1 MKGRDIME
9 NQIYNQI
16 SARTGGD
23 IYIGVVGPVRTGKST
38 LIKRFMETMVLP
50 GMDNV
55 YKRERARDELP
66 QSGTG
71 RTIMTAEPKFVPEEA
86 AEIAL
91 PDGGSCRVR
100 LVDCVGYLVDGA
112 LGSMEDDAPRMVSTP
127 WREEPM
133 TLAEAAEVGTHKV
146 IGEHS
151 TIGLVVTTDG
161 SFTEIPRESYEPAE
175 RRVIEELTQMGKP
188 FVVLVNSA
196 DPRGE
201 TAQTV
206 CSTLRE
212 RYQVEPVA
220 VNCME
225 LDDKGIADI
234 LQQVLYEFPVKEI
247 GFVLP
252 RYIGALPDGHPVQ
265 SSVYRSIRSSAR
277 TGQKM
282 RDVRAMCGAIAEN
295 DYIGRVDI
303 DQLALGTGA
312 ARLKVDIPES
322 VFYSIVGEQT
332 GIHIGDAADLISV
345 LDDFSKV
352 KQQYERLRGALDQV
366 YQTGYGIVMPSVDE
380 LSLEAPEIVRQGGR
394 YGVRLRASAPS
405 IHLMRAN
412 IKAEV
417 NPIVGTEKQSE
428 ELVHYLLS
436 EFEEQPEKIWDT
448 NIFGKSLNELVREEL
463 SHKLSRMPDDA
474 RGKIRETL
482 EKIINESA
490 GGLICIIL

>member
-1 MKGRDIME
+1 ME
-9 NQIYNQI
+9 NQIYHQI

-50 GMDNV
+50 GMENM

-86 AEIAL
+86 AEITL
-91 PDGGSCRVR
+91 PDGGTCRVR

-127 WREEPM
+127 WQEEPM
-133 TLAEAAEVGTHKV
+133 TLAEAAETGTHKV

-161 SFTEIPRESYEPAE
+161 TFTDIPRENYVPAE
-175 RRVIEELTQMGKP
+175 KRVIEELSALGKP
-188 FVVLVNSA
+188 FVVLVNSSE
-196 DPRGE
+196 PNGE

-206 CSTLRE
+206 CEELHTQ
-212 RYQVEPVA
+212 YGVEPVA
-220 VNCME
+220 VNCLT
-225 LDDKGIADI
+225 LDEDGIADI
-234 LQQVLYEFPVKEI
+234 LQRVLYEFPVCEI

-252 RYIGALPDGHPVQ
+252 RYIGSLPAQHPAQVSIYQ
-265 SSVYRSIRSSAR
+265 CIRSAAAA
-277 TGQKM
+277 GQKM
-282 RDVRAMCGAIAEN
+282 RDLRAMCTKIAEN
-295 DYIGRVDI
+295 EYISRVSI
-303 DQLALGTGA
+303 EHLALGSGE
-312 ARLKVDIPES
+312 ARLRIEIPES
-322 VFYSIVGEQT
+322 VFYGIVGEQT
-332 GIHIGDAADLISV
+332 GIQIRDAADLITM
-345 LDDFSKV
+345 LDDFAGIKR
-352 KQQYERLRGALDQV
+352 QYERLRGALDQV
-366 YQTGYGIVMPSVDE
+366 YQTGYGIVMPSVEE
-380 LSLEAPEIVRQGGR
+380 LTLEEPEIVRQGGR
-394 YGVRLRASAPS
+394 YGIRLRASAPS

-417 NPIVGTEKQSE
+417 SPIVGTEKQSE
-428 ELVHYLLS
+428 ELIHYLLS

>member
-1 MKGRDIME
+1 MKGVDIME

-38 LIKRFMETMVLP
+38 LIKRFMETMVIP
-50 GMDNV
+50 GMSNV
-55 YKRERARDELP
+55 YKKERARDELP

-91 PDGGSCRVR
+91 PEGGSCRVR
-100 LVDCVGYLVDGA
+100 LVDCVGYLVEGA
-112 LGSMEDDAPRMVSTP
+112 LGSMEEDTPRMVSTP
-127 WREEPM
+127 WREDPI
-133 TLAEAAEVGTHKV
+133 TIAEAAELGTHKV

-161 SFTEIPRESYEPAE
+161 SITEIPRENYEPAE
-175 RRVIEELTQMGKP
+175 QRVITELSELGKP

-196 DPRGE
+196 DPAGE
-201 TAQTV
+201 AAQTV
-206 CSTLRE
+206 CASLQE
-212 RYQVEPVA
+212 RYQVEPIA
-220 VNCME
+220 INCLE
-225 LDDKGIADI
+225 LDENGISDI
-234 LQQVLYEFPVKEI
+234 LQRVLYEFPVQEI
-247 GFVLP
+247 RFTLP
-252 RYIGALPDGHPVQ
+252 RYIGTLPVSHPVQ
-265 SSVYRSIRSSAR
+265 TSIYKSIRAAASN
-277 TGQKM
+277 GQKM
-282 RDVRAMCGAIAEN
+282 RDIRTLCQALAKNE
-295 DYIGRVDI
+295 YISRVDI
-303 DQLALGTGA
+303 VQLALGSGGA
-312 ARLKVDIPES
+312 HLNVDIPES
-322 VFYSIVGEQT
+322 VFYSIIGEQT
-332 GIHIGDAADLISV
+332 GIEINDAADLIAM
-345 LDDFSKV
+345 LDDFSKI
-352 KQQYERLRGALDQV
+352 KQKYDRIRGALDQV

-380 LSLEAPEIVRQGGR
+380 LSLEAPEIVRQSGR

-448 NIFGKSLNELVREEL
+448 NIFGKSLSELVREEL

-474 RGKIRETL
+474 RGKVRETL

>member
-1 MKGRDIME
+1 ME

-50 GMDNV
+50 GMDNM

-91 PDGGSCRVR
+91 PDGGKCRVR

-112 LGSMEDDAPRMVSTP
+112 LGSMEDDTPRMVSTP

-161 SFTEIPRESYEPAE
+161 SVTDIPRESYEPAE
-175 RRVIEELTQMGKP
+175 KRVISELNEIGKP

-196 DPRGE
+196 EPLGK
-201 TAQTV
+201 TAQAV
-206 CSTLRE
+206 CAELRTQ
-212 RYQVEPVA
+212 YDVEPVA

-225 LDDKGIADI
+225 LDEKGISDI
-234 LQQVLYEFPVKEI
+234 LQRVLYEFPVREI
-247 GFVLP
+247 GFALP
-252 RYIGALPDGHPVQ
+252 RFVGALPTSHPVQ
-265 SSVYRSIRSSAR
+265 SSIYKSIGAAASADQR
-277 TGQKM
+277 M
-282 RDVRAMCGAIAEN
+282 RDVRAMCSAIAEN
-295 DYIGRVDI
+295 EYIGRVDI
-303 DQLALGTGA
+303 DQMALGSGQ
-312 ARLKVDIPES
+312 ARVRIDIPES
-322 VFYSIVGEQT
+322 VFYGIVGEQT
-332 GIHIGDAADLISV
+332 GIHVEDAADLISV

-352 KQQYERLRGALDQV
+352 KRQYERLRGALDQV
-366 YQTGYGIVMPSVDE
+366 YQTGYGVVMPSLDE
-380 LSLEAPEIVRQGGR
+380 LSLEAPEIMRQGGR

-405 IHLMRAN
+405 IHMMRAN

-482 EKIINESA
+482 ERIINEGS

>member
-1 MKGRDIME
+1 ME
-9 NQIYNQI
+9 NQIYKQI

-50 GMDNV
+50 GMENM

-86 AEIAL
+86 AEISL
-91 PDGGSCRVR
+91 PDGGSCRIR

-161 SFTEIPRESYEPAE
+161 SFTDIPRESYVPAE
-175 RRVIEELTQMGKP
+175 KRVISELSEIGKP

-196 DPRGE
+196 APQGE
-201 TAQTV
+201 AAQKV
-206 CSTLRE
+206 CAALRE
-212 RYQVEPVA
+212 QYHVEPIA

-225 LDDKGIADI
+225 LDEKGIAEI
-234 LQQVLYEFPVKEI
+234 LQRVLYEFPVREI

-252 RYIGALPDGHPVQ
+252 RYIGTLPPSHPVQ
-265 SSVYRSIRSSAR
+265 VSIYQSIRAAASAD
-277 TGQKM
+277 QKM
-282 RDVRAMCGAIAEN
+282 RDIRLMCKELEKNEHVGHA
-295 DYIGRVDI
+295 DI
-303 DQLALGTGA
+303 DQLALGSGK
-312 ARLKVDIPES
+312 ARLRVDIPES
-322 VFYSIVGEQT
+322 VFYGIVGEQT
-332 GIHIGDAADLISV
+332 GIHVEDAADLITV
-345 LDDFSKV
+345 LDDFSRV
-352 KQQYERLRGALDQV
+352 KREYERIRGALDQV
-366 YQTGYGIVMPSVDE
+366 YQTGYGIVMPSIDE

-448 NIFGKSLNELVREEL
+448 NIFGKSLNDLVREEL

>member
-1 MKGRDIME
+1 MQE
-9 NQIYNQI
+9 QIYEQI
-16 SARTGGD
+16 SACTGGD

-50 GMDNV
+50 GMDDM

-91 PDGGSCRVR
+91 PEGGRCRVR
-100 LVDCVGYLVDGA
+100 LVDCVGYLVEGA

-133 TLAEAAEVGTHKV
+133 TLAEAAEVGTHRV

-161 SFTEIPRESYEPAE
+161 SFTDIPRENYIPAE
-175 RRVIEELTQMGKP
+175 KRVIGELTALGKP

-196 DPRGE
+196 DPQGE
-201 TAQTV
+201 AAQAV
-206 CSTLRE
+206 CEMLRRE
-212 RYQVEPVA
+212 HRVEPIA
-220 VNCME
+220 VNCVE
-225 LDDKGIADI
+225 LDEKGITAI
-234 LQQVLYEFPVKEI
+234 LQRVLYEFPVCEI

-252 RYIGALPDGHPVQ
+252 RYVGSLPAHHPVQ
-265 SSVYRSIRSSAR
+265 TSIYQCIRAAAGGGERMRDIRSLCKR
-277 TGQKM
+277 LEENEYI
-282 RDVRAMCGAIAEN
+282 VRAA
-295 DYIGRVDI
+295 I
-303 DQLALGTGA
+303 DQLALGSGT
-312 ARLKVDIPES
+312 ARLRIDIPES
-322 VFYSIVGEQT
+322 VFYTIVGEQT
-332 GIHIGDAADLISV
+332 GMQVRDAADLIAV
-345 LDDFSKV
+345 LDDLATTRR
-352 KQQYERLRGALDQV
+352 QYERLRGALDQV
-366 YQTGYGIVMPSVDE
+366 YQTGYGVVMPTVDE
-380 LSLEAPEIVRQGGR
+380 LTLEAPEIVRQGGR

-417 NPIVGTEKQSE
+417 DPIVGTEKQSE

-474 RGKIRETL
+474 RSKVRETL
-482 EKIINESA
+482 ERIINENA

>member
-1 MKGRDIME
+1 ME
-9 NQIYNQI
+9 SNAIYEQI

-38 LIKRFMETMVLP
+38 FIKRFMETMVLP
-50 GMDNV
+50 DMENV

-91 PDGGSCRVR
+91 PDGGGCRVR

-127 WREEPM
+127 WREAPM
-133 TLAEAAEVGTHKV
+133 TLAEAAELGTHKV

-161 SFTEIPRESYEPAE
+161 TFTEIPRASYEPVE
-175 RRVIEELTQMGKP
+175 GRVIRELREIGKP

-196 DPRGE
+196 EPQGE
-201 TAQTV
+201 AARFA
-206 CSTLRE
+206 CDSLRE
-212 RYQVEPVA
+212 QYGVDPIA
-220 VNCME
+220 VDCLA
-225 LDDKGIADI
+225 LDEAGIADV
-234 LQQVLYEFPVKEI
+234 LQRVLYEFPVQEI
-247 GFVLP
+247 SFVLP
-252 RYIGALPDGHPVQ
+252 RYVGSLPPSHPVQ
-265 SSVYRSIRSSAR
+265 ASIYHAIRSAAR
-277 TGQKM
+277 PGQCM
-282 RDVRAMCGAIAEN
+282 RDIRAMCGVLAEN
-295 DYIGRVDI
+295 EYIGRATV
-303 DQLALGTGA
+303 DQLALGTGQA
-312 ARLKVDIPES
+312 QLRFDIPES
-322 VFYSIVGEQT
+322 VFYGIVGEQT
-332 GIHIGDAADLISV
+332 GIHIGDAADLIAV

-352 KQQYERLRGALDQV
+352 KREYDRIRGALDQV
-366 YQTGYGIVMPSVDE
+366 YQTGYGIVMPSVEE
-380 LSLEAPEIVRQGGR
+380 LSLEPPEIVRQGGR
-394 YGVRLRASAPS
+394 YGVRLKASATS
-405 IHLMRAN
+405 VHLLRAN

-448 NIFGKSLNELVREEL
+448 NIFGKSLSELVREEL

>member
-1 MKGRDIME
+1 ME

-50 GMDNV
+50 GMDNM

-91 PDGGSCRVR
+91 PDGGTCRVR
-100 LVDCVGYLVDGA
+100 LVDCVGYLVEGA
-112 LGSMEDDAPRMVSTP
+112 LGSMEDDTPRMVSTP

-133 TLAEAAEVGTHKV
+133 TLAEAAEIGTQKV

-161 SFTEIPRESYEPAE
+161 SFTELSRASYEPAE
-175 RRVIEELTQMGKP
+175 KRVISELSEIGKP
-188 FVVLVNSA
+188 FIVLVNSA
-196 DPRGE
+196 EPQGQA
-201 TAQTV
+201 AQEV
-206 CSTLRE
+206 CAMLRE
-212 RYQVEPVA
+212 QYHVEPLA
-220 VNCME
+220 VNCLALE
-225 LDDKGIADI
+225 ETGIADI
-234 LQQVLYEFPVKEI
+234 LQRVLYEFPVREI
-247 GFVLP
+247 DFALP
-252 RYIGALPDGHPVQ
+252 RYIGALPASHPVQ
-265 SSVYRSIRSSAR
+265 NSIYRAIRAGADG
-277 TGQKM
+277 GQRM
-282 RDVRAMCGAIAEN
+282 RDIKTMCAALAEN

-303 DQLALGTGA
+303 EHMALGSGR
-312 ARLKVDIPES
+312 ARLRIDIPES
-322 VFYSIVGEQT
+322 VFYGVVGEQT
-332 GIHIGDAADLISV
+332 GIEIDDAADLIAV

-366 YQTGYGIVMPSVDE
+366 YQTGYGVVMPSVDE

-436 EFEEQPEKIWDT
+436 EFEEQPEKIWNT

>member
-1 MKGRDIME
+1 ME
-9 NQIYNQI
+9 NQIYHQI
-16 SARTGGD
+16 SERTGGD

-86 AEIAL
+86 AEILL
-91 PDGGSCRVR
+91 PDGAVCRVR

-161 SFTEIPRESYEPAE
+161 SFSDIPRENYEPAE
-175 RRVIEELTQMGKP
+175 KRVIEELSELGKP

-196 DPRGE
+196 EPGGE
-201 TAQTV
+201 SAQGV
-206 CSTLRE
+206 CDALRAQ
-212 RYQVEPVA
+212 YGVEPIA
-220 VNCME
+220 VNCAE
-225 LDDKGIADI
+225 LDEAGITGI
-234 LQQVLYEFPVKEI
+234 LQRVLYEFPVREI

-252 RYIGALPDGHPVQ
+252 RYIGALPMQHPVQ
-265 SSVYRSIRSSAR
+265 KSIYQCIRASA
-277 TGQKM
+277 GMEKKM
-282 RDVRAMCGAIAEN
+282 RDLRGICHQLAEN
-295 DYIGRVDI
+295 DYIENAAI
-303 DQLALGTGA
+303 DYLALGSGE
-312 ARLKVDIPES
+312 ARLKIEIPDR
-322 VFYSIVGEQT
+322 VFYGIIGEQT
-332 GIHIGDAADLISV
+332 GIQIKDAADLIGMLS
-345 LDDFSKV
+345 DFADIRRR
-352 KQQYERLRGALDQV
+352 YERLQGALEQV
-366 YQTGYGIVMPSVDE
+366 YQTGYGIVMPSVEE
-380 LSLEAPEIVRQGGR
+380 LTLEEPEIVRQGGR
-394 YGVRLRASAPS
+394 YGIRLRASAPS

-417 NPIVGTEKQSE
+417 SPIVGTEKQSE

-448 NIFGKSLNELVREEL
+448 NIFGKSLNDLVREEL

>member
-1 MKGRDIME
+1 M
-9 NQIYNQI
+9 NHQIYNQI

-50 GMDNV
+50 GMDNM

-66 QSGTG
+66 QSGAG

-91 PDGGSCRVR
+91 PEGGVCRIR
-100 LVDCVGYLVDGA
+100 LVDCVGYLVEGA
-112 LGSMEDDAPRMVSTP
+112 LGGMEDDRPRMVSTP

-133 TLAEAAEVGTHKV
+133 TLAEAAETGTNKV

-161 SFTEIPRESYEPAE
+161 SFSEIPRENYLPAE
-175 RRVIEELTQMGKP
+175 QRVIEELRALGKP
-188 FVVLVNSA
+188 FLVLVNSSE
-196 DPRGE
+196 PEGE
-201 TAQTV
+201 GAKAVCDMLRAQ
-206 CSTLRE
+206 
-212 RYQVEPVA
+212 YQVEPVA

-225 LDDKGIADI
+225 LTETGITDI
-234 LQQVLYEFPVKEI
+234 LRRVLYEFPICEMA
-247 GFVLP
+247 FVLP
-252 RYIGALPDGHPVQ
+252 RYIGALAPQHKVRQ
-265 SSVYRSIRSSAR
+265 SIYQSVRSAAQCG
-277 TGQKM
+277 TKM
-282 RDVRAMCGAIAEN
+282 RDIKGICQKISEN
-295 DYIGRVDI
+295 EYIGRVDI

-312 ARLKVDIPES
+312 AHIHVEIPEQ
-322 VFYSIVGEQT
+322 VFYGIVGEQT
-332 GIHIGDAADLISV
+332 DIQVRDAADLIGV
-345 LDDFSKV
+345 LGEFANIRRR
-352 KQQYERLRGALDQV
+352 YEKLRGALDQV
-366 YQTGYGIVMPSVDE
+366 YQTGYGVVMPTVDE
-380 LSLEAPEIVRQGGR
+380 LTLEAPEIVRQGGR

-405 IHLMRAN
+405 IHMMRAN

-436 EFEEQPEKIWDT
+436 EFEEQPEKIWET

>member
-1 MKGRDIME
+1 ME
-9 NQIYNQI
+9 NQIYHQI

-50 GMDNV
+50 GMENM

-86 AEIAL
+86 AEITL
-91 PDGGSCRVR
+91 PDGGTCRVR

-133 TLAEAAEVGTHKV
+133 TLAEAAETGTHKV

-161 SFTEIPRESYEPAE
+161 TFTDIPRENYVPAE
-175 RRVIEELTQMGKP
+175 KRVIEELSALGKP

-196 DPRGE
+196 DPNGE
-201 TAQTV
+201 AAQAV
-206 CSTLRE
+206 CEELRTQ
-212 RYQVEPVA
+212 YGVEPVA
-220 VNCME
+220 VNCLT
-225 LDDKGIADI
+225 LDEDGIADI
-234 LQQVLYEFPVKEI
+234 LQRVLYEFPVCEI

-252 RYIGALPDGHPVQ
+252 RYIGSLPAQHPVQ
-265 SSVYRSIRSSAR
+265 VSIYQCIRSAAAA
-277 TGQKM
+277 GQKM
-282 RDVRAMCGAIAEN
+282 RDLRAMCSKLAEN
-295 DYIGRVDI
+295 EYISRAAVEH
-303 DQLALGTGA
+303 LALGSGE
-312 ARLKVDIPES
+312 ARLRIEIPES
-322 VFYSIVGEQT
+322 VFYGIVGEQT
-332 GIHIGDAADLISV
+332 GIQIRDAADLIAM
-345 LDDFSKV
+345 LDDFAGIKR
-352 KQQYERLRGALDQV
+352 QYERLRGALDQV
-366 YQTGYGIVMPSVDE
+366 YQTGYGIVMPSVEE
-380 LSLEAPEIVRQGGR
+380 LTLEEPEIVRQGGR
-394 YGVRLRASAPS
+394 YGIRLRASAPS

-417 NPIVGTEKQSE
+417 SPIVGTEKQSE
-428 ELVHYLLS
+428 ELIHYLLS